1 MSFFFI
7 SELKM
12 SLSSPLKYYFGF
24 IIFGGFIL
32 DFLIRRIIV
41 VVFFFLLNTTSSPL
55 KHQIAFIIF

>member
-32 DFLIRRIIV
+32 DFLIRIIV